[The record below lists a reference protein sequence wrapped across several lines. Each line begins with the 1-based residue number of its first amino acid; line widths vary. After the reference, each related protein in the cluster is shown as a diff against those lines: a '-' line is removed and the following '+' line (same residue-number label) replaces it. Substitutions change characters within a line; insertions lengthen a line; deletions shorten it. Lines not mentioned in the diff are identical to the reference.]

1 MGQHRSNRQ
10 LEKESLKFFEQRYG
24 KDVARNKAKEKFKE
38 YWNLLRLFR
47 PFRTRN
53 VTHRNILD
61 GLIVL
66 RRYIHGED
74 VETID
79 RS

>member
-1 MGQHRSNRQ
+1 MEQMRSNRQ
-10 LEKESLKFFEQRYG
+10 QEKESLKFFEERYG
-24 KDVARNKAKEKFKE
+24 KEVARNKAREKFRE
-38 YWNLLRLFR
+38 YWYVLRLFR

-53 VTHRNILD
+53 ATHLTILD

-66 RRYIHGED
+66 RRYIRGEN